1 MAEKIRVHIK
11 GKEYILK
18 GEDELLVRQAAEEV
32 DNEIQTLESSHLNQP
47 PETVA
52 ILAALNIAEKRSII
66 EKQKMIDENYL
77 VNELDRMAKYLD
89 DAIAKGQP
97 G

>member
-18 GEDELLVRQAAEEV
+18 GEDELLIRRAAEEV
-32 DNEIQTLESSHLNQP
+32 DNEIHTLEDSHLNQP

-77 VNELDRMAKYLD
+77 VSIHKFMLTGLFSLYY
-89 DAIAKGQP
+89 
-97 G
+97 

>member
-18 GEDELLVRQAAEEV
+18 GEDELLVRHAAEEV
-32 DNEIQTLESSHLNQP
+32 DNEIQTLEGSHLNQP